1 VWVAVAFDAAVAWH
15 SESTS
20 LQVGTAVRLTARRPS
35 VRLVLAVDEI
45 TVAAGTAAWTGHA
58 GAQARSA
65 AGVTPHKAKAQQGHC
80 WADCLPHRANLGSP
94 TWARTRDLR
103 ITSARKFPTGLDF
116 LFALANDPLARI
128 ACVRRTP

>member
-1 VWVAVAFDAAVAWH
+1 MWVAVAFDAAVAWH

-20 LQVGTAVRLTARRPS
+20 LHVGTAVRLTARRPS

-65 AGVTPHKAKAQQGHC
+65 AGVTPPQGKSP
-80 WADCLPHRANLGSP
+80 AGSLLGRLPA
-94 TWARTRDLR
+94 T
-103 ITSARKFPTGLDF
+103 
-116 LFALANDPLARI
+116 
-128 ACVRRTP
+128 